1 MTEPEQ
7 WARELL
13 DAVFDASDLGS
24 ACGIVDCPQCANA
37 ALTLQRAFEEREREL
52 REQNNSLRHWAW
64 GHIDALLLYAAGQ
77 YPKDS
82 HVKDAVAFCRALY
95 PKKKLRMDPLE
106 AAAFHPATQ
115 ALATRQPTPTEG
127 SSDEEQ

>member
-1 MTEPEQ
+1 MTEPE
-7 WARELL
+7 ALDLL
-13 DAVFDASDLGS
+13 ASIKRTTTIGE
-24 ACGIVDCPQCANA
+24 AIKAI
-37 ALTLQRAFEEREREL
+37 QRAFEEREREL
-52 REQNNSLRHWAW
+52 REQNASLRHWAW

-106 AAAFHPATQ
+106 AAAFHPAAQ
-115 ALATRQPTPTEG
+115 ALATRQDAPVTEN
-127 SSDEEQ
+127 SHDH